1 MKLIYSLCLFLIFG
15 VLFPCYIHSEEANST
30 DTVDP
35 KIVSANTSFG
45 FNLFKDL
52 IKETPD
58 KNMLISPISINLAL
72 EMTYNGANGET
83 RKAMS
88 KALELNDIS
97 IDVVNQSN
105 SVLVSELLVVDDK
118 AKTCIGN
125 SIWANRGI
133 TLNFG
138 FIKLV
143 ENSYNA
149 RVSNLDFSHPLA
161 LKAINGWISD
171 QTDGKIT
178 RIVDKLD
185 NNVVLYLI
193 NAVYFKG
200 YWTKA
205 FNKENTKDAEFILAN
220 GSKKMVPMMSQ
231 TNLVKYYQEKSF
243 EAISLLYGNGKI
255 SMYIFVPSADSNLIK
270 FVSNLNVNNW
280 ENWIANFREITAK
293 VVLPKFRIGYET
305 VLNDNLK
312 ELGMGIAFGSEAD
325 FGGICR
331 ENVFISEVKHKTFME
346 VNEEGTE
353 AGAATSVAMKKN
365 GTPKIVVNRPFFCAI
380 RDNTTGSILFMGYV
394 VDPAGDV
401 IAPSPTIKTKN

>member
-1 MKLIYSLCLFLIFG
+1 
-15 VLFPCYIHSEEANST
+15 
-30 DTVDP
+30 
-35 KIVSANTSFG
+35 
-45 FNLFKDL
+45 
-52 IKETPD
+52 
-58 KNMLISPISINLAL
+58 
-72 EMTYNGANGET
+72 
-83 RKAMS
+83 
-88 KALELNDIS
+88 
-97 IDVVNQSN
+97 
-105 SVLVSELLVVDDK
+105 
-118 AKTCIGN
+118 
-125 SIWANRGI
+125 
-133 TLNFG
+133 LNFG

-171 QTDGKIT
+171 QTDGKIE

-185 NNVVLYLI
+185 NNAVLYLI

-205 FNKENTKDAEFILAN
+205 FNKANTKDVEFILAN

-243 EAISLLYGNGKI
+243 EAISLPYGNGKI
-255 SMYIFVPSADSNLIK
+255 SMYIFVPSADSNLKK

-280 ENWIANFREITAK
+280 ENWIANFRDIKAEI
-293 VVLPKFRIGYET
+293 VLPKFRIGYET

-312 ELGMGIAFGSEAD
+312 KLGMGIAFGSEAD
-325 FGGICR
+325 FGGICK
-331 ENVFISEVKHKTFME
+331 EKVFISEIKHKTFME

-353 AGAATSVAMKKN
+353 AVASTSVAMTKN
-365 GTPKIVVNRPFFCAI
+365 GTPKIIIDRPFFCAI
-380 RDNTTGSILFMGYV
+380 KDNTTGSILFMGYV

-401 IAPSPTIKTKN
+401 TLPNSPIKTRN